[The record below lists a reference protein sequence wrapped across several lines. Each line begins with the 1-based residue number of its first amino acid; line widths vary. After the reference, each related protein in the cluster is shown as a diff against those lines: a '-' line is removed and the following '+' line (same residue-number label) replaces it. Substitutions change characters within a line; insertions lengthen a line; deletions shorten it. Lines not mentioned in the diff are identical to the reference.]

1 MARTNTNAELWAAL
15 SQFGYMDDSTGAGKI
30 STTLGTSEAEGQ
42 TALTVVLVANSTIAA
57 AKYVRVGAS
66 GNSEVA
72 QVETATTV
80 VITLKSQIAYG
91 HASGEAV
98 AELTRTNLGDTT
110 DDGVQW
116 EVVADRTRIDA
127 ATQRHAYGHH
137 INHTEYRVTV
147 SLENLSN
154 ENMAV
159 MMGIPETANHGAGT
173 TADPTIVDWT
183 PDDIDTIDPLSFWAR
198 GTLKNGTLVE
208 MQAWDC
214 DIDPSKTFQIA
225 RGQDAPGQL
234 VFNTRHIRWINP
246 AS

>member
-1 MARTNTNAELWAAL
+1 MARSNSNAELWSAL
-15 SQFGYMDDSTGAGKI
+15 SQFGYMDDSTGAGHVD
-30 STTLGTSEAEGQ
+30 TTLGTSEAEGQ
-42 TALTVVLVANSTIAA
+42 SALTVATITTGNGGV
-57 AKYVRVGAS
+57 YVRIGDS
-66 GNSEVA
+66 GNSEVG
-72 QVETATTV
+72 QVETDSTV
-80 VITLKSQIAYG
+80 LLTLKSNIAYG

-98 AELTRTNLGDTT
+98 VELTRTDLGDTT

-127 ATQRHAYGHH
+127 GTQRHAYAHH

-147 SLENLSN
+147 ALENLSN

-173 TADPTIVDWT
+173 TADPDIVDWT

-214 DIDPSKTFQIA
+214 DLDPSKTFQIA
-225 RGQDAPGQL
+225 RGQDAPGQI